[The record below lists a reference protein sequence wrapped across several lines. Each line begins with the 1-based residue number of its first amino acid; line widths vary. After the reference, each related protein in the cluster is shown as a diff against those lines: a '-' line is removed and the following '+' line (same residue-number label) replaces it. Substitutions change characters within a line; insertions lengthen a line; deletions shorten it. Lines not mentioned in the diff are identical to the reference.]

1 MALTRRQ
8 FLQTSVSGLTAA
20 LLAPVLQVA
29 SIQTKTLRIAL
40 LHLAPIPGDLTHNRK
55 LVEKAVTTAGALGAE
70 WIMLPELIICGYSFA
85 ETIGTD
91 WIRPQPDP
99 WMTGF
104 CQLVAKLQVTV
115 FLSHPERDGQSNKL
129 YNTVFVIAPTGTII
143 GKHRKINALRVGS
156 ESWSTPGEEVAPFTV
171 LPFKSVGILICADA
185 YSLGIC
191 TNLQSQ
197 GAQLLVSAAAWAPGL
212 HGPNGEWERCTQETR
227 VPLLVCNRTGV
238 DRTLDF
244 TRAESVV
251 VKDGKR
257 LLSFSSERS
266 AIVVIHWNQQTQDLV
281 TPEYQTVY
289 L

>member
-8 FLQTSVSGLTAA
+8 FLRTSVSGLTAV
-20 LLAPVLQVA
+20 LLAPALQA
-29 SIQTKTLRIAL
+29 GSIRTETLRIAL

-55 LVEKAVTTAGALGAE
+55 LVEKAVTTAAGIGAE
-70 WIMLPELIICGYSFA
+70 WITLPELIICGYSFA
-85 ETIGTD
+85 ETIGTE
-91 WIRPQPDP
+91 WILPQPDP

-115 FLSHPERDGQSNKL
+115 FLSHPERDHQSNKL
-129 YNTVFVIAPTGTII
+129 YNTVFVIAPDGTIL
-143 GKHRKINALRVGS
+143 GKHRKINTLRVGS
-156 ESWSTPGEEVAPFTV
+156 ESWSTPGEEAAPFSV
-171 LPFKSVGILICADA
+171 RPFKSVGILICADA
-185 YSLGIC
+185 YSLSIC
-191 TNLQSQ
+191 TSLQAQ
-197 GAQLLVSAAAWAPGL
+197 GAQVLVSAAAWAPGL

-227 VPLLVCNRTGV
+227 VPLLVCNRTGA

-266 AIVVIHWNQQTQDLV
+266 AIVVIDWNLQTQNLA